1 MAEATHKAK
10 ILVVDDDPDM
20 IRLLRHFLER
30 EGYEVVEAQDG
41 EEAVAQ
47 VAAQVPDLVLLDVM
61 LPKMDGFQVAEWI
74 KKDHR
79 YRSIPVIMLTVREEV
94 EDRVRGLD
102 KGADDYVTKSSSHQ
116 ELLARVRAMLRIKAM
131 QDELQQ
137 TKQMLEE
144 ANWRLSF
151 AYSGLRSNRD
161 RLRDLLD
168 CARSGVLIL
177 EPDGRIMG
185 GNDTVSEWTG
195 ISRGSLLKLS
205 LYDLCPDVCH
215 DEMGSGLKQA
225 GLGLSSISYIKLKGT
240 VEKEIPVELNLSKV
254 DLGERKTIL
263 AVLRESSKMQGT
275 MENPKVSDT
284 S

>member
-1 MAEATHKAK
+1 M
-10 ILVVDDDPDM
+10 
-20 IRLLRHFLER
+20 
-30 EGYEVVEAQDG
+30 
-41 EEAVAQ
+41 
-47 VAAQVPDLVLLDVM
+47 
-61 LPKMDGFQVAEWI
+61 
-74 KKDHR
+74 
-79 YRSIPVIMLTVREEV
+79 
-94 EDRVRGLD
+94 
-102 KGADDYVTKSSSHQ
+102 
-116 ELLARVRAMLRIKAM
+116 
-131 QDELQQ
+131 
-137 TKQMLEE
+137 
-144 ANWRLSF
+144 
-151 AYSGLRSNRD
+151 
-161 RLRDLLD
+161 
-168 CARSGVLIL
+168 
-177 EPDGRIMG
+177 
-185 GNDTVSEWTG
+185 SEWTG